1 MDQDETQPNL
11 QEAESTQEFFL
22 FEIDGALYAVPVSEV
37 DQVMKIPPITPVP
50 NAPRAIVGI
59 FHLRSKVVVVL
70 DLVRRMNLPRKNP
83 LTPNFLFIAH
93 SGKNSLALLVD
104 RATTIVH
111 IAKSAIAPLDPMV
124 FAHIPERYAL
134 GMFLYEAA
142 TPKKSKTPSIMIEPS
157 GTKHEEAPTT
167 HSTPVVCLNLPK
179 ILDQEDLL
187 GIFAAEGEHPTT
199 AA

>member
-1 MDQDETQPNL
+1 MEQDEL
-11 QEAESTQEFFL
+11 QSVSQTTELTQEFFL
-22 FEIDGALYAVPVSEV
+22 FEIDSAFYAVPVSEV

-70 DLVRRMNLPRKNP
+70 DLVRRMNLQRKNP

-111 IAKSAIAPLDPMV
+111 IAKSAITPLDPMV

-134 GMFLYEAA
+134 GMFLYETA
-142 TPKKSKTPSIMIEPS
+142 TPKKSKSPSIMIEL
-157 GTKHEEAPTT
+157 GGAKHEEVPVA
-167 HSTPVVCLNLPK
+167 HSIPVVCLNLPK

-187 GIFAAEGEHPTT
+187 GIFAAEGEHPVT
-199 AA
+199 AS

>member
-1 MDQDETQPNL
+1 MSEDAAQIVSQETPT
-11 QEAESTQEFFL
+11 TQEYFL

-104 RATTIVH
+104 KATTIVH
-111 IAKSAIAPLDPMV
+111 IAKSAIAPLDPVV

-134 GMFLYEAA
+134 GMFLYE
-142 TPKKSKTPSIMIEPS
+142 TTITKKRKAPSIMIEP
-157 GTKHEEAPTT
+157 GGAKHDDGPVT
-167 HSTPVVCLNLPK
+167 HSTPVVCLDLPK

-187 GIFAAEGEHPTT
+187 GIFTQEASESSAP
-199 AA
+199 A

>member
-1 MDQDETQPNL
+1 MDQDETQPVS
-11 QEAESTQEFFL
+11 QTTETTQEFFL
-22 FEIDGALYAVPVSEV
+22 FEIDSAYYAVPVSEV

-70 DLVRRMNLPRKNP
+70 DLVRRMNLQRKNP

-104 RATTIVH
+104 KATTIVH
-111 IAKSAIAPLDPMV
+111 ITKSSIAPLDPMV

-134 GMFLYEAA
+134 GMFLYETA
-142 TPKKSKTPSIMIEPS
+142 TPKKSRSPSIMIEPS
-157 GTKHEEAPTT
+157 GTKHDDAPLT
-167 HSTPVVCLNLPK
+167 HSIPVVCLNLPK

-187 GIFAAEGEHPTT
+187 GIFVAEEGHPPTT
-199 AA
+199 P